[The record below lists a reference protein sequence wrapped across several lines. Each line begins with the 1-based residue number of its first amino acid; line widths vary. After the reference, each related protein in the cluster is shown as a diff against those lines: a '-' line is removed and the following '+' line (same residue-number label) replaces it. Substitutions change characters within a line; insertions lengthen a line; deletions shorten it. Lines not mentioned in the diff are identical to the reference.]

1 MHTRRCRRRWSTG
14 SPTVRCCCREA
25 AVTGVRGQHRKRSW
39 GTRATRGPV
48 AGTQPM
54 IVDDPA
60 STSCTAHHKRFGPSI
75 VAADRRD
82 LTLSR
87 SARQPPFQ
95 GARCLQRIDMG
106 AWMDT
111 AKVLVVEDVPELSRL
126 LEMTFELDGRFVPVG
141 TATSVGAALDLA
153 AREKPDA
160 VVLDLSIDGI
170 DGMGVLPS
178 LRACL
183 PNARIIVFTGRDDPG
198 LRESALAAGASAW
211 VLKGG
216 DLSSL
221 LDELSGAI
229 PTQPPGQ

>member
-1 MHTRRCRRRWSTG
+1 M
-14 SPTVRCCCREA
+14 E
-25 AVTGVRGQHRKRSW
+25 
-39 GTRATRGPV
+39 
-48 AGTQPM
+48 
-54 IVDDPA
+54 
-60 STSCTAHHKRFGPSI
+60 
-75 VAADRRD
+75 
-82 LTLSR
+82 
-87 SARQPPFQ
+87 
-95 GARCLQRIDMG
+95 
-106 AWMDT
+106 T

-141 TATSVGAALDLA
+141 TATSGGAALDLA

-160 VVLDLSIDGI
+160 VVLDLTIDGI

-178 LRACL
+178 LRAML
-183 PNARIIVFTGRDDPG
+183 PDARIIVFTGRDDPA

-229 PTQPPGQ
+229 PSQPPGQ